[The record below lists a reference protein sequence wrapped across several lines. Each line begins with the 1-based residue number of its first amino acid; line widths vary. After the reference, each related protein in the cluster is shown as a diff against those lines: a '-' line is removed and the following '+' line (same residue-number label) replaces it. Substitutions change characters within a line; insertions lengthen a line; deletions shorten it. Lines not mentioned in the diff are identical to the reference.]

1 MRFTVALVVTIAV
14 DESNVDTTT
23 DDVFERGHVPDH
35 DIAGELGH
43 GYLLRVVI
51 AGEVGADPE
60 VFLHPCLVKVA
71 VVVVRDAR
79 HYVGIRD
86 ILIR

>member
-1 MRFTVALVVTIAV
+1 MGFTIALVVTIAI

-23 DDVFERGHVPDH
+23 NDMFERGHVPDH
-35 DIAGELGH
+35 DIAGELKH
-43 GYLLRVVI
+43 CHLVRVVI

-60 VFLHPCLVKVA
+60 VFLHPCLVEVA
-71 VVVVRDAR
+71 VVVVWDAR

-86 ILIR
+86 IFIR